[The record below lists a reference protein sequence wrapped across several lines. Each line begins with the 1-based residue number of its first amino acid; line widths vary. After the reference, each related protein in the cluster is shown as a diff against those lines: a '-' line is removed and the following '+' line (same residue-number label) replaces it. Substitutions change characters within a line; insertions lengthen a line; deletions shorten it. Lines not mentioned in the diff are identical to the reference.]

1 MSYELVPLKL
11 KDGTESNVVYF
22 LCDDG
27 LNPLTEFAKECRDK
41 LAVAKITK
49 AIEAVHE
56 IGVDMSR
63 HSKRLKKLE
72 GSNDNDLYE
81 IVTNKCTA
89 RAYSFL
95 IDGELAIVIA
105 LIIQKTHSGKGKKDV
120 SGGIERLQNKRPQ
133 LEEALKRR
141 SSHGEEL

>member
-1 MSYELVPLKL
+1 MAYELIPLKL
-11 KDGTESNVVYF
+11 KDGTESKVVYF

-27 LNPLTEFAKECRDK
+27 LNPLTEFAKKCRDRQTVMK
-41 LAVAKITK
+41 MAK
-49 AIEAVHE
+49 AIEAVHS
-56 IGVDMSR
+56 IGIDRSR

-72 GSNDNDLYE
+72 GGSNDDMYE

-95 IDGELAIVIA
+95 IDGDLAIVIA
-105 LIIQKTHSGKGKKDV
+105 LLIPRTHSGKGKKDV
-120 SGGIERLQNKRPQ
+120 NAGINKMQSKRPY

-141 SSHGEEL
+141 NDHGAEI